1 MAEGFLGTKLAKEKG
16 ETEAVLQLQRFKY
29 LWQIGVIE
37 TNVFPLYGD
46 NEYIYQLSLLV
57 IEAILKSSAKRFCS
71 TIGKSIIVMGC
82 SSDPILIWNSFCFS
96 AAHSASFNFRIKFHF
111 DLPVSSTAAY
121 E

>member
-29 LWQIGVIE
+29 LCQIRVIE

-82 SSDPILIWNSFCFS
+82 SSDS
-96 AAHSASFNFRIKFHF
+96 AVHSASFNFRIKFHF
-111 DLPVSSTAAY
+111 DLPISSTAAY